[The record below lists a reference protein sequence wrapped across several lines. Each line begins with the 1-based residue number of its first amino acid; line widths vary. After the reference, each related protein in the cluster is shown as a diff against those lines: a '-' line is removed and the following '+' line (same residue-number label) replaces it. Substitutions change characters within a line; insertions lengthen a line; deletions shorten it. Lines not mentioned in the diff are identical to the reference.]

1 MSQVGLTMSSDKYA
15 LFEYDTENIGD
26 EVQSIAARRFLPR
39 VDYYI
44 DRDEIPSFRSKAGE
58 NVKLIMNGWYMH
70 KPENWPP
77 KIGSLDPLLIS
88 MYIDQKNKNTVQ
100 SFTSDESKKFLETY
114 GPVGA
119 RDKASYTFLQKK
131 NISSYFSG
139 CVTLTLQR
147 DKRFPRSDFVL
158 LVDVS
163 PEVEEAVRKIS
174 TRPVISLSVYR
185 TPYLS
190 REEKFV
196 LAEYYLY
203 LYQSAH
209 AVVTTRLHT
218 MLPSLAFETPV
229 ALIKEKGKFEPNRYE
244 GLVELVHAYDEKDF
258 IDNPKIFDVD
268 HPPANK
274 PDYKE
279 LRRKLIA
286 SCKEFTGHENE
297 TYLTIDLSKIYK
309 NTSFVK
315 VLGRGSASTY
325 RELLK
330 GGDVAWLNRVS
341 RDLKRQ
347 LKQKEKEL
355 DIKQQLLGSTEQ
367 QLNEVKN
374 ELTQIYGSRS
384 WKVATVLRRVKRGS
398 SVK

>member
-1 MSQVGLTMSSDKYA
+1 MSNTKYA
-15 LFEYDTENIGD
+15 LFEYNTENVGD
-26 EVQSIAARRFLPR
+26 EVQSIAARRFLPQ

-44 DRDEIPSFRSKAGE
+44 DRDEITNFKHKSGE

-77 KIGSLDPLLIS
+77 KVGSLDPLLIS
-88 MYIDQKNKNTVQ
+88 MYIDQKNKKTVQ
-100 SFTSDESKKFLETY
+100 AFTSDGSKKFLEKY

-119 RDKASYTFLQKK
+119 RDEASHTFLQKN

-147 DKRFPRSDFVL
+147 DSRFPRSDFVL

-163 PEVEEAVRKIS
+163 PEVEEVVRKTT

-209 AVVTTRLHT
+209 AVITTRLHT

-229 ALIKEKGKFEPNRYE
+229 ALIKEKGKFEPSRYE
-244 GLVELVHAYDEKDF
+244 GLVDLVHAYDEKDY
-258 IDNPKIFDVD
+258 INNPKIFDVD
-268 HPPANK
+268 NQPSNK
-274 PDYKE
+274 PDYME

-297 TYLTIDLSKIYK
+297 TYLTVDLSKMYK
-309 NTSFVK
+309 NISFVK

-330 GGDVAWLNRVS
+330 GGDAAWLNRVS

-347 LKQKEKEL
+347 LKQREKEL
-355 DIKQQLLGSTEQ
+355 DIKQQDLRQTEQ
-367 QLNEVKN
+367 QLSEARDK
-374 ELTQIYGSRS
+374 LSQIYNSRS
-384 WKVATVLRRVKRGS
+384 WKVATALRRIKSGG
-398 SVK
+398 KHK